1 MPRKRKSLASS
12 ENSHIEEKLLENL
25 VALQK
30 VNIDMSEKFDKLA
43 KEISSLLVLF
53 ELAAKNFSKHSTGK
67 ITEADKEFL
76 DKIDKLLEQNK
87 TIAKG
92 LTLMEEQMRKRLYPE
107 IEQQQEV
114 QAVQQIR
121 PVQQT
126 QQVQEIQQVP
136 PSAPPNPLVPSSEYS
151 PSIKSNRPLPR
162 F

>member
-1 MPRKRKSLASS
+1 MPKKVKSS
-12 ENSHIEEKLLENL
+12 EANSSNIEDKIVENL

-30 VNIDMSEKFDKLA
+30 INIDMSEKFSKLA

-92 LTLMEEQMRKRLYPE
+92 LTLMEDQMKKRLYPE
-107 IEQQQEV
+107 VEEREEMQEQQSPQII
-114 QAVQQIR
+114 QMQQI
-121 PVQQT
+121 PQ
-126 QQVQEIQQVP
+126 IQQE
-136 PSAPPNPLVPSSEYS
+136 PSQEYS
-151 PSIKSNRPLPR
+151 QSIKSNRPLPR

>member
-1 MPRKRKSLASS
+1 MPKKVKSS
-12 ENSHIEEKLLENL
+12 EANSSNIEDKIVENL

-30 VNIDMSEKFDKLA
+30 INIDMSEKFSKLA

-92 LTLMEEQMRKRLYPE
+92 LTLMEDQMKKRLYPE
-107 IEQQQEV
+107 TEEPQEI
-114 QAVQQIR
+114 QEHQGPQ
-121 PVQQT
+121 VQQT
-126 QQVQEIQQVP
+126 QSASNTP
-136 PSAPPNPLVPSSEYS
+136 APPVPSEYS
-151 PSIKSNRPLPR
+151 PSISNRPLPK